1 MMTYTTEQ
9 LTFLTAATDV
19 VAKFTPVEAVLYA
32 GTLFVKCDRLT
43 AAKIKTALREVL
55 GCGVIH
61 SQVGP
66 EAAFDFC

>member
-1 MMTYTTEQ
+1 MTYTTEQ
-9 LTFLTAATDV
+9 LTLQVTATDV
-19 VAKFTPVEAVLYA
+19 VAKFTPAEAVLYA

-43 AAKIKTALREVL
+43 AAKIKTALREAL

-66 EAAFDFC
+66 EAAFDFI